1 MKIRC
6 FDGSVN
12 ATSKAQQ
19 QRHEIVCW
27 PVASDFSWCA
37 QIDRFSQTCQLP
49 TMPDIDY
56 YLVLLND
63 NALVLTSDVGS
74 EYVFTEKGQSFCCRG
89 EDSPQLLAQ
98 DGPILLL
105 NIRVRR
111 GCWKPKIT
119 VITENQPLPT
129 NSAGVIYVLEGHWQ
143 IQGAN
148 CSQLIA
154 EHGCWWLPDIRQGRV
169 SPLQPNSCLIWVDL
183 MSG

>member
-98 DGPILLL
+98 DG
-105 NIRVRR
+105 
-111 GCWKPKIT
+111 
-119 VITENQPLPT
+119 Q
-129 NSAGVIYVLEGHWQ
+129 YYY
-143 IQGAN
+143 
-148 CSQLIA
+148 
-154 EHGCWWLPDIRQGRV
+154 
-169 SPLQPNSCLIWVDL
+169 
-183 MSG
+183 